1 MSLQGLDELP
11 QGDDPSAGQEAEQ
24 PNKNLGR
31 GQGIAESRMAGDD
44 SHAQPLA
51 DRLER
56 VRYVGPMDESRDQPG
71 IENGAVAWQA
81 LHAEAYRLRV
91 EQAHVGRYRLA

>member
-11 QGDDPSAGQEAEQ
+11 QGGDPSAGQEAEQ

-71 IENGAVAWQA
+71 IENGAVPCQA
-81 LHAEAYRLRV
+81 RQAEPSLFPV
-91 EQAHVGRYRLA
+91 EKTPAERDS